1 MSCQELKTP
10 FVVTVS
16 GDAVAGK
23 SSAVKALMTKYE
35 QDGFYCTENIRDN
48 FSTHKKVVVK
58 VAAGQLFRILSG
70 YSGRSIDELRT
81 LAKKHYKIRSLV
93 GTATN
98 RDFFSKLKD
107 EDLDKTIDAFIDEYV
122 ITAIHNLIK
131 KCEKCEEAI
140 IIADSRI
147 AGLLMN
153 IRNEP
158 CMKVRFSIQFDI
170 AAKRLVE
177 DSMNRPGEIDLPPDR
192 NEALKVAFESVKN
205 RSNED
210 RARFIATYSK
220 NPQDQ
225 DENKK
230 VDIQNLNNYDLIIN
244 TSGTTI
250 ENEIKVFHSCLEL
263 ARNNIKYHRTWRSTK
278 YIYPG
283 SLITNVSGKDNAPM
297 VKAIKIGTQYYAL
310 SGQEYVGVGNH
321 KGYKIEQ
328 ESNNESGYPLI
339 PVETVA
345 QNDEFIFAPGF
356 KIDLGETAEHYIQN
370 NITEE
375 FVRSFEQKYD
385 FKYPRDEMAP
395 LKSGVRSTKSSRNSG
410 MIR

>member
-1 MSCQELKTP
+1 MDNHQLDTP
-10 FVVTVS
+10 FVITVS

-23 SSAVKALMTKYE
+23 SSAVKSLMEKYK
-35 QDGFYCTENIRDN
+35 QDGFYCTENIHDD
-48 FSTHKKVVVK
+48 FSAHKKVVVK
-58 VAAGQLFRILSG
+58 VAAGQLFRMLSG

-81 LAKKHYKIRSLV
+81 LAKKHYTIRSLV
-93 GTATN
+93 ATAQN
-98 RDFFSKLKD
+98 KDFFDKLND
-107 EDLDKTIDAFIDEYV
+107 EDLDKTIDTFIDEYV
-122 ITAIHNLIK
+122 ITAIHNLNRE
-131 KCEKCEEAI
+131 CEKCEEAI

-153 IRNEP
+153 RRQEP
-158 CMKVRFSIQFDI
+158 CMKVRFSIQYEI

-177 DSMNRPGEIDLPPDR
+177 DSINRPGEVKLPRDKK
-192 NEALKVAFESVKN
+192 EALKVAFESVKN

-210 RARFIATYSK
+210 RARFIVTYSK
-220 NPQDQ
+220 NPEDQ
-225 DENKK
+225 AENKK
-230 VDIQNLNNYDLIIN
+230 VDIQNLDNYDLIIN

-250 ENEIKVFHSCLEL
+250 DNEIRVLHSCIES
-263 ARNNIKYHRTWRSTK
+263 ARNGRSYPRTWRSTK

-283 SLITNVSGKDNAPM
+283 SLISKSSGKDNFPM

-321 KGYKIEQ
+321 RGYTVEQ
-328 ESNNESGYPLI
+328 ESKNESGYPLV

-345 QNDEFIFAPGF
+345 KNDEFVFAPGF
-356 KIDLGETAEHYIQN
+356 AINLGETAEQYIEN

-375 FVRSFEQKYD
+375 FVSSFEKKYD

-395 LKSGVRSTKSSRNSG
+395 LKANPHPVAPRNSG

>member
-1 MSCQELKTP
+1 MSYRELQTP
-10 FVVTVS
+10 FVITVS

-23 SSAVKALMTKYE
+23 SSAVKALMEKYE
-35 QDGFYCTENIRDN
+35 QDGFYCTENIHDDLGA
-48 FSTHKKVVVK
+48 HKKVVVK
-58 VAAGQLFRILSG
+58 VAAGQLFRMLSV

-81 LAKKHYKIRSLV
+81 LAKKHYTVRSLV
-93 GTATN
+93 ATAIN
-98 RDFFSKLKD
+98 KDFFDKLND
-107 EDLDKTIDAFIDEYV
+107 EELDKTIDTFIDEYV
-122 ITAIHNLIK
+122 ITAIHNLNEECK
-131 KCEKCEEAI
+131 KCEEAI

-153 IRNEP
+153 RRSEP
-158 CMKVRFSIQFDI
+158 CMKVRFSIQYEI

-177 DSMNRPGEIDLPPDR
+177 DSINRPGEINLPRDR
-192 NEALKVAFESVKN
+192 KEALKTAFESVKN

-220 NPQDQ
+220 NPEDQ
-225 DENKK
+225 NENKK
-230 VDIQNLNNYDLIIN
+230 VDIQNLDNYDLIIN

-250 ENEIKVFHSCLEL
+250 ENEIKVFHSCIEN
-263 ARNNIKYHRTWRSTK
+263 ARNNRPYPRTWRSTK

-283 SLITNVSGKDNAPM
+283 SLITNISGKDVAPM
-297 VKAIKIGTQYYAL
+297 VRTIKVGTQYYAL

-321 KGYKIEQ
+321 KGYKVEQ
-328 ESNNESGYPLI
+328 ENKNESGYPLV
-339 PVETVA
+339 PVETIA

-356 KIDLGETAEHYIQN
+356 SIKLGETAEQYIQN

-375 FVRSFEQKYD
+375 FVSSFEKKYD

-395 LKSGVRSTKSSRNSG
+395 LKPNPHPIKAPRNSG
-410 MIR
+410 MIK